1 MQAAIAWRRIADLP
15 DTMLISNVDSLVLTH
30 EETR

>member
-1 MQAAIAWRRIADLP
+1 MQATNGWRRIADPP
-15 DTMLISNVDSLVLTH
+15 DTMLISNVDSLALIH

>member
-1 MQAAIAWRRIADLP
+1 MQAAIGWRRIADPP
-15 DTMLISNVDSLVLTH
+15 DTMLVSNVDSLALTH